1 MNPGEHN
8 IVIYI
13 GSTFEQHYAITTDQ
27 GHKADLRGSLIA
39 AKIKDRLCIHTIADF
54 EVEFT
59 NAERGEFKLC
69 MDYNK
74 TNNIRAREGV
84 YDIMLVW
91 PNDGGTEHREYLL
104 QGRVFF
110 DGGVSKDEDRV
121 EYSATDYLPS
131 WDFSST

>member
-1 MNPGEHN
+1 MIPGNHDIE
-8 IVIYI
+8 VYI
-13 GSTFEQHYAITTDQ
+13 GGNFEMHYAITTGD
-27 GHKADLRGSLIA
+27 GRKADLRGSKIA
-39 AKIKDRLCIHTIADF
+39 AKIKDRLSIHTIADF
-54 EVEFT
+54 DVEFT

-74 TNNIRAREGV
+74 TNDIKAREGV

-91 PNDGGTEHREYLL
+91 PNDGGTEYREYLL

-121 EYSATDYLPS
+121 EYAATDYLPS